1 MKESKTYWISSS
13 SEFSNIYKK
22 NGSLFRNI
30 VKSFLDSRTD
40 ILLKLLKVKK
50 DDIILDLGC
59 GSGIHM
65 QLLSPKCKKIVGLDI
80 SKEMTTK
87 ARSLLKKQKINN
99 WELITR
105 PADNT
110 KLPANSFD
118 KIIAL
123 GLLDYVSSPNKILKE
138 CARIIKN
145 NGEILFTLP
154 KKPSLFFFLRT
165 KTGNKIKKLIFNL
178 PPVDNILNK
187 KQLIELT
194 KKSGFRILKICSVWT
209 TMWVIKAKYYDKK

>member
-123 GLLDYVSSPNKILKE
+123 GLLDYVSSPNKI
-138 CARIIKN
+138 
-145 NGEILFTLP
+145 
-154 KKPSLFFFLRT
+154 
-165 KTGNKIKKLIFNL
+165 
-178 PPVDNILNK
+178 
-187 KQLIELT
+187 
-194 KKSGFRILKICSVWT
+194 
-209 TMWVIKAKYYDKK
+209 